1 LEVLYECRREEK
13 DGKKKQK
20 QKTEDLE
27 KWLFLLSQFT
37 YKL

>member
-1 LEVLYECRREEK
+1 MNVEGKKKME
-13 DGKKKQK
+13 KKKQK

>member
-1 LEVLYECRREEK
+1 ME
-13 DGKKKQK
+13 KKKQK

-37 YKL
+37 YKLWKIFF